1 MADAV
6 EVPAAARRLLAGWS
20 GWGHGAIAA
29 WHAHAHTCMHS
40 AAARSAVLRRP
51 SWQYACSC
59 TSKRTQQRDAG
70 AHPATAPPL
79 AGCPPPRPFV
89 QEMAEAARLVEP
101 RLPEFQPWEVSV
113 LLWGAARLGYQP
125 SPAQAVALQA
135 RVAELAQQ
143 QPDSP
148 GTLTAQV
155 GGRWSPTAL
164 PGCGGCA
171 GRRAGC
177 IV

>member
-1 MADAV
+1 MLLKCRQQLVGCWLAGQAGGMAPSLHGTHTRTPACILLLRAV
-6 EVPAAARRLLAGWS
+6 RSCVGRRGSMRAAAQGSEPSNERL
-20 GWGHGAIAA
+20 
-29 WHAHAHTCMHS
+29 
-40 AAARSAVLRRP
+40 VP
-51 SWQYACSC
+51 
-59 TSKRTQQRDAG
+59 TQLP
-70 AHPATAPPL
+70 HPPL
-79 AGCPPPRPFV
+79 AGCSPPRPFV